1 MNELAWTESRSNRRC
16 IIIVAVFAYI
26 CNAQR
31 EHVFERRLASSRAA
45 RSRRAAS
52 RRAAVAARAAVA
64 RARPR
69 SHMVAGV
76 GKAKKNAYIAFL
88 RDAVSSDATFAD
100 ALAKTSKDYTAW
112 AKLCR
117 ERGRGDAAHADALRL
132 LDSKGHLLNILDRA
146 CEVGESSNERLKKVA
161 EAWEKTKKVQRA
173 KFEKSGGAQGVAE
186 ARLRK
191 REAKERINASRK
203 EREARESKAK
213 EKKAARL
220 EYATKVHEAR
230 SAGECLD
237 WLNMGRC
244 RFGGECQFTHDPM
257 SKGMLKQLAITVGA
271 ETGDVKRERNL
282 AEKAERKARVK
293 ALKEA
298 NAGGDD
304 DDVLGGH
311 SSSSDDDRSEDESE
325 DDMPGFLKIER
336 ARRAAEALLS
346 TNKVKK
352 DGGKAAAAAQKKTKH
367 FNKKQLERKQKF
379 LKEGRNQPL
388 IKKGLKRAPTS
399 GGQGERAK
407 KMKKPRHIDSAR
419 KKARVGKERTF
430 FGEDD

>member
-1 MNELAWTESRSNRRC
+1 
-16 IIIVAVFAYI
+16 
-26 CNAQR
+26 
-31 EHVFERRLASSRAA
+31 
-45 RSRRAAS
+45 
-52 RRAAVAARAAVA
+52 
-64 RARPR
+64 
-69 SHMVAGV
+69 MVAGV

-88 RDAVSSDATFAD
+88 RDAASSDATFAD

-132 LDSKGHLLNILDRA
+132 LDSKGHLLNILDRV
-146 CEVGESSNERLKKVA
+146 CEGGETASERLKKVA
-161 EAWEKTKKVQRA
+161 EAWEQTKKVQRA

-220 EYATKVHEAR
+220 EYTTKVHEAR
-230 SAGECLD
+230 SAGACLD

-244 RFGGECQFTHDPM
+244 RFGEECQFTHDPM
-257 SKGMLKQLAITVGA
+257 SKGMLKQLAVAVGA

-298 NAGGDD
+298 NAGNED

-311 SSSSDDDRSEDESE
+311 SSSSDDGDDSDDDSEGDV
-325 DDMPGFLKIER
+325 PGFLKIER
-336 ARRAAEALLS
+336 ARRAAEALLA
-346 TNKVKK
+346 TNKAKK
-352 DGGKAAAAAQKKTKH
+352 KADEKGAATAQKKNKH
-367 FNKKQLERKQKF
+367 FNEKQLERKQKF

-399 GGQGERAK
+399 GGERPK
-407 KMKKPRHIDSAR
+407 KLKKPRHADSAR

-430 FGEDD
+430 FGGDN